1 MQHRSTARVPA
12 RPRQDRCR
20 PRCRDV
26 GSSRRLRDSFE
37 DVLLPHFDSGFVVRE
52 VPIEGSPHLEL
63 RRLEP
68 AGAAWVLVSEGGA
81 PAHRPRGVASGRRG
95 RRRLVGRP
103 SGDEH
108 RARVLGSARNL
119 ARLARAGAPSE
130 DPAVVELRRGWLETW
145 ERFHAQPDNRPRT
158 RVRAFELPLVFAWA
172 RDLDDPSLRITV
184 TGHGAISDH
193 AATIRAV
200 LEEVVDR
207 WSVDTIA
214 IVESPR
220 TYVQLMDRKER
231 PSIYLEAADP
241 EAQDFGALTGAQR
254 EQLVKLG
261 WSDPKIEAMPY
272 SEPSYAHEW
281 SGSNF
286 ARECPRDADLG
297 EVAAVVVST
306 LAVYGLDE
314 ADDLN
319 VELFPAVT

>member
-1 MQHRSTARVPA
+1 M
-12 RPRQDRCR
+12 
-20 PRCRDV
+20 
-26 GSSRRLRDSFE
+26 
-37 DVLLPHFDSGFVVRE
+37 PHSDSGFVVRE
-52 VPIEGSPHLEL
+52 VPIEGALHLEL

-81 PAHRPRGVASGRRG
+81 PLTDLAVWQAAAVAGDGWWDVLQATSTELEYWDPHGTWRGS
-95 RRRLVGRP
+95 
-103 SGDEH
+103 
-108 RARVLGSARNL
+108 RAREH
-119 ARLARAGAPSE
+119 PSE
-130 DPAVVELRRGWLETW
+130 DPAVVELWRGWLETW
-145 ERFHAQPDNRPRT
+145 ERFHAQADNRPRT

-172 RDLDDPSLRITV
+172 RDLDHPSVRITV

-200 LEEVVDR
+200 LEEVVER

-220 TYVQLMDRKER
+220 AYVQLMDRKER

-254 EQLVKLG
+254 EQLVELG

-272 SEPSYAHEW
+272 SEPNYAHEW

-297 EVAAVVVST
+297 EVASVVVST

-319 VELFPAVT
+319 VDLFPAVT